1 MPFDYFFLCIDF
13 RDLVFYSPGDN
24 VRGIALSLEFF
35 RYIHHVE
42 NRIVVANLLNHAD
55 AHDED

>member
-1 MPFDYFFLCIDF
+1 
-13 RDLVFYSPGDN
+13 LVFYSPGDN